1 MFKQYDRKTVYLFPP
16 SVQYWSSEGHLS
28 RLIVDIVEQ
37 YRLQA
42 MLGVE
47 VKHAALRCG
56 KVSFYRNATDEE
68 SRIIPASGGG
78 FKQEYNA
85 HEVVDTE

>member
-1 MFKQYDRKTVYLFPP
+1 MQ
-16 SVQYWSSEGHLS
+16 
-28 RLIVDIVEQ
+28 
-37 YRLQA
+37 
-42 MLGVE
+42 GVE

-56 KVSFYRNATDEE
+56 KVSFYRYATDEE

-85 HEVVDTE
+85 HEVVDTESTTD